1 MIGGPRFRRWELV
14 FLVITAVSPM
24 AAAQSSGHSGP
35 RHVGIVLDGPSPN
48 TEAWRAE
55 FEREILAFFGA
66 DGPIDFPAEYRVEGD
81 WAPTGARAA
90 LDRLLAPGGADIV
103 LALGPIASNEL
114 AHRRTIP
121 KPSIA
126 APVIDAAVQQ
136 LPAQHGASGES
147 LEESLL
153 DAGIMR
159 LRPVLITGGAT
170 VLALVPV
177 LYALFVLDLKIVQWE
192 THPGGGHGHA

>member
-1 MIGGPRFRRWELV
+1 MIGGPRFRRRWKLA
-14 FLVITAVSPM
+14 FLVIAVVSPT
-24 AAAQSSGHSGP
+24 AAAQTSRHPGP

-81 WAPTGARAA
+81 WTPAGATAA
-90 LDRLLAPGGADIV
+90 LDRLLAPGGADVV

-126 APVIDAAVQQ
+126 ALIIDAAVQQ
-136 LPAQHGASGES
+136 LPAEHGASGVS
-147 LEESLL
+147 WRSS
-153 DAGIMR
+153 AWR
-159 LRPVLITGGAT
+159 A
-170 VLALVPV
+170 
-177 LYALFVLDLKIVQWE
+177 
-192 THPGGGHGHA
+192 